1 MSTDQNDYQNG
12 LLKKIVTIDGELKE
26 FLINYAGNKLKP
38 EEDEVTVGIIIEAI
52 ASEFPELLLAVAEEN
67 YLRGYTKGLDDMEQ
81 LNPEKDN
88 V

>member
-38 EEDEVTVGIIIEAI
+38 EDDEVTVEIIIEAI
-52 ASEFPELLLAVAEEN
+52 ASEFPELLLAIAEEN
-67 YLRGYTKGLDDMEQ
+67 YLRGYTKGLNDVVQ
-81 LNPEKDN
+81 LSPEKDN

>member
-38 EEDEVTVGIIIEAI
+38 EDDEVTVGIIIEAI
-52 ASEFPELLLAVAEEN
+52 ASEFPELLLAIAEEN
-67 YLRGYTKGLDDMEQ
+67 YLRGYTKGLNDVVQ
-81 LNPEKDN
+81 LSPEKDN